1 MTGSSAKILA
11 DHNTLLSSP
20 QPPHQDFYRC
30 IGTRFPVT
38 SRWLLTR
45 SNAIHRT
52 RLTLEIHSAA
62 LLSKPYLRCQRILQQ
77 QPSYNSSEELIT
89 GINRA
94 ITETKAV
101 FVRQKS
107 ITNYRSLGSTRTQ
120 LQRCCHLQLEIH
132 SMRKKSFPMA
142 KPRKSG
148 KVHGVPS
155 KERSVSHQL
164 P

>member
-62 LLSKPYLRCQRILQQ
+62 LLSKPYLRCHRILQQ
-77 QPSYNSSEELIT
+77 QPSYNSTEELIA
-89 GINRA
+89 GRNRGCFHSPEIN
-94 ITETKAV
+94 
-101 FVRQKS
+101 S
-107 ITNYRSLGSTRTQ
+107 YRSIARFNCETIATMLPPTIGNSLDAKKVLPDGQTAQIRQSTWSAEQ
-120 LQRCCHLQLEIH
+120 GE
-132 SMRKKSFPMA
+132 
-142 KPRKSG
+142 
-148 KVHGVPS
+148 
-155 KERSVSHQL
+155 
-164 P
+164 